1 MPEDG
6 GDVEIEEF
14 APDQMFPYSQNLTPK
29 QRNVLG
35 SRRIWKPWLYYSK
48 LNDSNFRPFRL
59 PGPRVLD
66 LRFYGFRISVFRI
79 LDCCFLKSK
88 DLWH

>member
-59 PGPRVLD
+59 SGPRVLD
-66 LRFYGFRISVFRI
+66 LRFYMVLRFQDFCFPAFGFAVF
-79 LDCCFLKSK
+79 
-88 DLWH
+88 